1 MLHAIPFTLEKP
13 DTMDLIADISQA
25 ENAIAASARKP
36 AFIYK
41 HSPICGLSDIAIV
54 EFERFRLGDP
64 GRFDFHQV
72 DVIGARPASQWI
84 ERLLGVRHESPQA
97 LMVWDSRC
105 VWHGSHRAIK
115 EDRLIAEAD
124 AFFKAASRRP

>member
-1 MLHAIPFTLEKP
+1 
-13 DTMDLIADISQA
+13 MDHIADVTQA
-25 ENAIAASARKP
+25 EKAVAASALKP
-36 AFIYK
+36 VIIYK

-72 DVIGARPASQWI
+72 DVIGARPASLKLEQ
-84 ERLLGVRHESPQA
+84 LLEVRHESPQV
-97 LMVWDSRC
+97 LMVWESRC

-115 EDRLIAEAD
+115 ADRLVAEAD
-124 AFFKAASRRP
+124 AFFKSIPGGVAG